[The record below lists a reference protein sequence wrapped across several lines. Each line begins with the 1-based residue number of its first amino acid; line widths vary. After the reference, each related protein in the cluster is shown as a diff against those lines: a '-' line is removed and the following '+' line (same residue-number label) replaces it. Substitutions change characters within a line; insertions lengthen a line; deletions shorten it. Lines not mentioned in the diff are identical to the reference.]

1 MYLCF
6 IFIAYFVWLF
16 SWLRSAQELQTAER
30 VAGAEAALA
39 VAAAALRRWEAHLGD
54 RELQLHISCIK
65 VVLCCIQLFYDVFIL
80 RDRSCTAFLV
90 I

>member
-6 IFIAYFVWLF
+6 IFIAYFVWL
-16 SWLRSAQELQTAER
+16 SSAEELQTAER

-54 RELQLHISCIK
+54 REAAALQLHIK
-65 VVLCCIQLFYDVFIL
+65 
-80 RDRSCTAFLV
+80 
-90 I
+90 